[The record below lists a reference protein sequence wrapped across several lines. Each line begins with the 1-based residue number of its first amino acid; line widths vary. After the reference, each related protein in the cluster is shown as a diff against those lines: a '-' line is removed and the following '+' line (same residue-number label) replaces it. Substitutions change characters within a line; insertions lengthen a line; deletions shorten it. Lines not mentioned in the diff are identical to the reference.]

1 MKFPLTHERGAVL
14 SIATTDGR
22 VSLVLTSENA
32 ELVTAFDL
40 TSDEAS
46 WIGADLIG
54 SAIEVTAAKRFAEY
68 QAFRASQ
75 PGLFE
80 GISV

>member
-22 VSLVLTSENA
+22 VSLVLSSEGD
-32 ELVTAFDL
+32 LVTAFDL
-40 TSDEAS
+40 TPDEAS
-46 WIGADLIG
+46 QIAADLIG